1 MVKEILVSWLLQS
14 CVGVGREA
22 LLMGM
27 QGEVSLPRAT
37 MLAETLKASL
47 SRKEE
52 QRAQVTE
59 RQRENM
65 RSLLS

>member
-1 MVKEILVSWLLQS
+1 
-14 CVGVGREA
+14 
-22 LLMGM
+22 MGM